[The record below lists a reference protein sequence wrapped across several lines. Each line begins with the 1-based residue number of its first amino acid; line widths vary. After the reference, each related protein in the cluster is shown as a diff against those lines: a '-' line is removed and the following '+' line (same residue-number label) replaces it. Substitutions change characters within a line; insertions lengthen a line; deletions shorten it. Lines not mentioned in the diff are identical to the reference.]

1 LNHNTSINEESSPKE
16 YCSWIE
22 IEELV
27 KEIVNL
33 IQRSKK
39 KYDLILAITNGGII
53 PARLLARELDIDNIQ
68 FIPIRNKKLYR
79 EEMLPLDRNK
89 KYLVVDDIYDT
100 GDTFSKVFAIVKD
113 FDCDFAFLLS
123 RYRDNNAPLVAKIL
137 DHERWIVFPWE
148 IKRY

>member
-1 LNHNTSINEESSPKE
+1 MNYNTSINEESSPKE

-27 KEIVNL
+27 KEIANL

-79 EEMLPLDRNK
+79 EEMLSLDRNK

-113 FDCDFAFLLS
+113 FDCDFAFLIS

-137 DHERWIVFPWE
+137 NHERWIAFPWE

>member
-1 LNHNTSINEESSPKE
+1 LNYDTSIDEESSPKE
-16 YCSWIE
+16 YYSWNE

-27 KEIVNL
+27 KDIANL

-39 KYDLILAITNGGII
+39 NYNLILAITNGGLV
-53 PARLLARELDIDNIQ
+53 PARLLARELDINNIQ

-79 EEMLPLDRNK
+79 EEMLSLDRNR

-113 FDCDFAFLLS
+113 FDCDFAFLMS
-123 RYRDNNAPLVAKIL
+123 RYKDNNAPLVAKIL
-137 DHERWIVFPWE
+137 NHEKWVVFPWE

>member
-1 LNHNTSINEESSPKE
+1 LNYDTSIDEESSPKE
-16 YCSWIE
+16 YYSWNE

-27 KEIVNL
+27 KDIANL

-39 KYDLILAITNGGII
+39 NYNLILAITNGGLV
-53 PARLLARELDIDNIQ
+53 PARLLARELDINNIQ

-79 EEMLPLDRNK
+79 EEMLSLDRNR

-113 FDCDFAFLLS
+113 FDCDFAFLMS
-123 RYRDNNAPLVAKIL
+123 RYKDNNAPLVAKIL
-137 DHERWIVFPWE
+137 NHEKWIVFPWE
-148 IKRY
+148 IKGY

>member
-1 LNHNTSINEESSPKE
+1 MNYNTSINEESSPKE

-27 KEIVNL
+27 KEIANL

-79 EEMLPLDRNK
+79 EEMLSLDRNK

-100 GDTFSKVFAIVKD
+100 GDIFSKVFAIIKD
-113 FDCDFAFLLS
+113 FDCDFAFLIS

-137 DHERWIVFPWE
+137 NHERWIVFPWE